1 MINLL
6 SEKHITNAHV
16 YIEGEKTEFV
26 SLELEQV
33 LGEHHGFSVV
43 LDYDRMKKPLLSNPL
58 EQLKLIGKLLDID
71 LLQGAD
77 SSNVYEFRGI
87 ICDVSH
93 EAREGRH
100 GFLIIEGMSPTV
112 LLERGKRLDIF
123 SNMDLKQVFDEVTAG
138 VVNKNF
144 SCVNQPVYSGQVDFL
159 MQYQE
164 SDWEFLQRLSSIT
177 GETLFYTG
185 RDLVFGEYKDWKE
198 TTVTYDEEITQVKF
212 GSRLLPN
219 HFTRYQYLAEKD
231 DTIEQE
237 APVSIENAND
247 YINAASDGSKELTEG
262 RPFYSPVSLPVNDK
276 GALDEMAKREK
287 TTNASRSIYVKGK
300 AKTCVARIGR
310 LLTIGMPKDM
320 PQAKSLG
327 TYRVIKVKHIIDQN
341 HRYSGE
347 FEAIPAELKF
357 MSLMEPK
364 IPAADS
370 VIATVTKNVD
380 PQGQGRILVEFPFAK
395 DRVNETW
402 IRVMTQD
409 AGLGDEEAKN
419 RGMVSI
425 PEIGDQVMIGFE
437 FGDPNRPYV
446 MGSMFH
452 GKNTENQGGGEGN
465 HIKTFTDK
473 SGSYYKFNSKEG
485 SIELYSK
492 KGGSKVNIDGQ
503 GNITI
508 STPNT
513 ITISATDIN
522 INASNSI
529 NLKAEPGE
537 EDGGG
542 TITAH
547 ADKSITVTAQQEGI
561 RIEAKEKDITIKAK
575 TELAASSEDANINL
589 QAAKEAKMD
598 ATDIKIGASS
608 TIRISSSD
616 TDIM

>member
-16 YIEGEKTEFV
+16 YIDGEKTEFV
-26 SLELEQV
+26 SLELEQI
-33 LGEHHGFSVV
+33 LGEHHRFSVV

-77 SSNVYEFRGI
+77 TSNVYEFRGI

-100 GFLIIEGMSPTV
+100 GFLVIEGMSPTV

-123 SNMDLKQVFDEVTAG
+123 SNMELKQVFDEVTAG

-144 SCVNQPVYSGQVDFL
+144 SCVNQPVYSGQVAFL

-164 SDWEFLQRLSSIT
+164 SDWEFLQRLSAIT

-237 APVSIENAND
+237 APASIENAND
-247 YINAASDGSKELTEG
+247 YINAASDGAKELTES
-262 RPFYSPVSLPVNDK
+262 RPFYTPVSLPVNDK

-287 TTNASRSIYVKGK
+287 TTNAAGTIYVKGK
-300 AKTCVARIGR
+300 AKTCVARMGR
-310 LLTIGMPKDM
+310 LLTIDMPKDM

-357 MSLMEPK
+357 MSPMEPK

-409 AGLGDEEAKN
+409 AGLGNEEAKN
-419 RGMVSI
+419 RGMISI

-437 FGDPNRPYV
+437 LGDPNRPYV

-452 GKNTENQGGGEGN
+452 GKNAENQGGGEGN

-485 SIELYSK
+485 SIELFSK
-492 KGGSKVNIDGQ
+492 KGGSKINMDGQ
-503 GNITI
+503 GNVTI
-508 STPNT
+508 STPKT

-522 INASNSI
+522 VNASNSI
-529 NLKAEPGE
+529 SLKAEPGE

-547 ADKSITVTAQQEGI
+547 ADKSITVTAQEEGI
-561 RIEAKEKDITIKAK
+561 TIEAKEKDITVTAK
-575 TELAASSEDANINL
+575 SDLTVSSEDANITL
-589 QAAKEAKMD
+589 QAAQQANMD
-598 ATDIKIGASS
+598 AADIKIAASS
-608 TIRISSSD
+608 TVRVSSSD